1 MTESLQK
8 FPVFIKNLYGLQVAV
23 RCSSDVEDICQKNYV
38 SFCELLRPFSQ
49 LSSESESLRKKS

>member
-23 RCSSDVEDICQKNYV
+23 RCSSDVEDICQKNCV

-49 LSSESESLRKKS
+49 LSSESE